1 MMYEKHIPREY
12 RENIGR
18 GILKDLCMTWAKET
32 SLSEILSNING
43 SEDEIADKIEDIIE
57 VLQNTVSYRVPLL
70 LKPIFDIKN
79 PESVFLSCMQSG
91 AYNKVTKL
99 LIEIGVPRECAIYL
113 NNNLFSS
120 YDSGNK
126 TDNEIESD
134 IRRVLKES
142 IGTLPYWIG
151 VQLDFLG

>member
-1 MMYEKHIPREY
+1 M
-12 RENIGR
+12 
-18 GILKDLCMTWAKET
+18 
-32 SLSEILSNING
+32 
-43 SEDEIADKIEDIIE
+43 
-57 VLQNTVSYRVPLL
+57 
-70 LKPIFDIKN
+70 KPIFDIKN